1 MGIYFN
7 PDNEGF
13 KKCSQG
19 RIYMDKSMLIKEMN
33 LVLND
38 TQNCVAISHARRF
51 GKTQAAV
58 MLKAY
63 YSKGCDSRALFEKLE
78 ISNSQDWDKYLNKFN
93 VIHLDM
99 STFAGNHKE
108 DLIEYTTLRIFEDIS
123 QEYPTIKYTKDIAD
137 LLNKIYNVSKI
148 KFVIIIDEW
157 DYIVRNHAD
166 RQDLVHNYMQFL
178 HDIFKSDESL
188 SFLALGYI
196 TGILPIK
203 KIKDESA
210 LNNFIELT
218 MISSQPITQFYGFTE
233 DNVRYL
239 CDKYN
244 ANFETIEKWYN
255 GYLIGGIHMYN
266 PNSVSSAMLRNKID
280 SYWRNTSAFSTIN
293 NYISLNMDG
302 LKDDVVKMLAGE
314 RVSVNVD
321 TFQNDLSI
329 INSKDEA
336 LTALIHLG
344 YLGYDARRKK
354 AFIPNY
360 EVSTAFHAA
369 IQTDKG

>member
-137 LLNKIYNVSKI
+137 LLNKIYNVSKT
-148 KFVIIIDEW
+148 KFVIIID
-157 DYIVRNHAD
+157 
-166 RQDLVHNYMQFL
+166 
-178 HDIFKSDESL
+178 
-188 SFLALGYI
+188 
-196 TGILPIK
+196 
-203 KIKDESA
+203 
-210 LNNFIELT
+210 
-218 MISSQPITQFYGFTE
+218 
-233 DNVRYL
+233 
-239 CDKYN
+239 
-244 ANFETIEKWYN
+244 
-255 GYLIGGIHMYN
+255 GIHMYN
-266 PNSVSSAMLRNKID
+266 PNSVSSSMLRNKID

-369 IQTDKG
+369 IQKDKI